1 MLVDTLLNIM
11 KKFRATGNLKNLYK
25 KWIRQSF
32 FCSDVA
38 HSDGKDLAKIT
49 ISDKILKERAY
60 KLAKCKI

>member
-1 MLVDTLLNIM
+1 M
-11 KKFRATGNLKNLYK
+11 KKLNNLEQQVILKIYI

-38 HSDGKDLAKIT
+38 HSDGKYLAKIT

-60 KLAKCKI
+60 KIAKCKI

>member
-1 MLVDTLLNIM
+1 M